1 MRIGHG
7 YDIHIFSENRPL
19 ILGGVK
25 IRDNNG
31 LLGHSD
37 ADALI
42 HAIMDSLLGA
52 AGLRDIGTYF
62 PDTDDRY
69 SGVDSKSLLKEVVS
83 MIKSA
88 GFKIVNIDSTVVLER
103 PKLKDFIYPMR
114 EKLSE
119 VMNIDLSQINIKATT
134 NEKQDSVGEGKS
146 CECFSVCL
154 LEEVL
159 E

>member
-7 YDIHIFSENRPL
+7 YDIHIFDKDRPL
-19 ILGGVK
+19 FLGGIK
-25 IRDNNG
+25 IREDNG

-62 PDTDDRY
+62 PDNDEKYR
-69 SGVDSKSLLKEVVS
+69 GIDSKRLLKEVVS
-83 MIKSA
+83 MITKE
-88 GFKIVNIDSTVVLER
+88 GFRIINIDSTVVLER
-103 PKLKDFIYPMR
+103 PKLKDYIMPMR
-114 EKLSE
+114 EKLAE
-119 VMNIDLSQINIKATT
+119 VMNIDLSQVNIKATT

-154 LEEVL
+154 IEEVK
-159 E
+159 

>member
-7 YDIHIFSENRPL
+7 YDIHIFSEDRPL
-19 ILGGVK
+19 ILGGIK

-62 PDTDDRY
+62 PDTDEKYR
-69 SGVDSKSLLKEVVS
+69 GVDSKELLKEVIS
-83 MIKSA
+83 MISKE
-88 GFKIVNIDSTVVLER
+88 GFKVVNIDSTVVLEK
-103 PKLKDFIYPMR
+103 PKLKDFIYSMR
-114 EKLSE
+114 EKLAE

-154 LEEVL
+154 IEEVI
-159 E
+159 